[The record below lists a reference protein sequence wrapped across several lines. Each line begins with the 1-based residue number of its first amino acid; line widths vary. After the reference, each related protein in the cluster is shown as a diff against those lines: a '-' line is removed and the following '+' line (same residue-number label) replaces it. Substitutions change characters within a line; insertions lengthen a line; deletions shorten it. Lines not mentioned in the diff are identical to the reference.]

1 MGTLTVL
8 IADSDSGSRRHLKA
22 CLKREPELEII
33 GELHDA
39 TGLAG
44 AIQDLA
50 PKTVFLS
57 AEDGPFTALD
67 DLEGA
72 PMPLIVVTARSD
84 AFAMKGFEIG
94 ALDYLIKPLVDEAIA
109 RAVARA
115 RYIASLRNGHSAASI
130 APRRVERI
138 VLRLKDRV
146 TWVSPCAVDWF
157 EAAGN
162 YVRVHTG
169 GRTHLIRASMSAI
182 EQRLDPDQF
191 IRVNRSAI
199 VNIDR
204 VRKAVPNGAGE
215 YDLVLTDEVTT
226 VPLSRRYRAALEF
239 LLGKL

>member
-1 MGTLTVL
+1 MGKLTVL
-8 IADSDSGSRRHLKA
+8 IADSDRGSRRNLQARLKS
-22 CLKREPELEII
+22 EPELEIV
-33 GELHDA
+33 GEVDDA
-39 TGLAG
+39 ARLAC
-44 AIQDLA
+44 AIHELA
-50 PKTVFLS
+50 PKAAFLS
-57 AEDGPFTALD
+57 AEDGALTALN
-67 DLEGA
+67 DLDGA

-94 ALDYLIKPLVDEAIA
+94 ALDYLIKPLADEVIA

-115 RYIASLRNGHSAASI
+115 RYIASLRNGHSAAAI

-138 VLRLKDRV
+138 LLRLKDRV

-162 YVRVHTG
+162 YVRVYTG
-169 GRTHLIRASMSAI
+169 GRTHLIRSSMSAI
-182 EQRLDPDQF
+182 EQRLDPGRF
-191 IRVNRSAI
+191 IRANRSAI

-204 VRKAVPNGAGE
+204 VRKAVPNAAGE

-226 VPLSRRYRAALEF
+226 VPLSRRYRAALQF

>member
-1 MGTLTVL
+1 ML
-8 IADSDSGSRRHLKA
+8 IADSDRGSRRDLEARLKG
-22 CLKREPELEII
+22 EPDLEVV
-33 GELHDA
+33 GEIEDPARLS
-39 TGLAG
+39 G
-44 AIQDLA
+44 AIHELA
-50 PKTVFLS
+50 PKAAFLS
-57 AEDGPFTALD
+57 AEDGAFTALD
-67 DLEGA
+67 DLDGA
-72 PMPLIVVTARSD
+72 PTPLIVVTARSD

-94 ALDYLIKPLVDEAIA
+94 ALDYLIKPLAEDLIA
-109 RAVARA
+109 RAVSRA

-169 GRTHLIRASMSAI
+169 GRTHLIRASMSRI

-204 VRKAVPNGAGE
+204 VRKAVPNGGGE
-215 YDLVLTDEVTT
+215 YDLVLADEVTT
-226 VPLSRRYRAALEF
+226 VPLSRRYRTALEF